1 MKLSRDEATK
11 LYGVDRSLD
20 ERREEFVDGD
30 VPVAV
35 YGLGKMGLPLAVVY
49 AGVTGNVIG
58 VDVDEDV
65 VSRINDGGCPV
76 DGEPRLPEL
85 TSAAVNA
92 GAFRAS
98 ADPPTAAEEASVHV
112 VIVPTTLR
120 NDRHPDLSNLRT
132 AVRDIAA
139 GLDEGDMVVIESTVP
154 PRTCEDVVK
163 PLLVEESGLAA
174 DQFGLAFCPERT
186 SSGRALKDI
195 RGAYPKVVGGV
206 DGESTA
212 LAEMIYGEMTVNDV
226 VPVSDATTAECVKV
240 FEGVYRDVNI
250 ALANELGSFTDE
262 LGVDVNEA
270 IEVANTQP
278 FCDIHDPGV
287 GVGGHCIPYYPYFLI
302 NELAS
307 DAPLLRTA
315 REVNDEMPI
324 FAVRKLVEGLQR
336 AGKHVEDAAVLVLG
350 VTYRAGVAETR
361 KTPARPIAEKL
372 NQFGATVVGVDPMI
386 DDFSEFDMY
395 GASLDSVA
403 DLDLDGAILVT
414 AHEEFDDLDWSGFD
428 DDLVVVDGRDALELD
443 RTRHHV
449 YTIGSG

>member
-1 MKLSRDEATK
+1 MKLREDGAAK
-11 LYGVDRSLD
+11 LYGVGSSLA
-20 ERREEFVDGD
+20 ERRDAFVDGD

-49 AGVTGNVIG
+49 AGVTSNVVG
-58 VDVDEDV
+58 VDVDEEV
-65 VSRINDGGCPV
+65 VARINDGDCHV
-76 DGEPRLPEL
+76 EGEPRLPEL

-98 ADPPTAAEEASVHV
+98 ADPPAAASEASVHV

-120 NDRHPDLSNLRT
+120 EDQHPDLSNLRT
-132 AVRDIAA
+132 AVRDIASGLEA
-139 GLDEGDMVVIESTVP
+139 GDAVFVESTVP
-154 PRTCEDVVK
+154 PGTCEDVVE
-163 PLLVEESGLAA
+163 PVLVEESGLAA

-195 RGAYPKVVGGV
+195 RGAYPKVVGGT
-206 DGESTA
+206 DAESTA
-212 LAEMIYGEMTVNDV
+212 VAETVYGELTVNDV

-250 ALANELGSFTDE
+250 ALANELATFTDE
-262 LGVDVNEA
+262 LGIDVNEA

-278 FCDIHDPGV
+278 FCEIHDPGV

-302 NELAS
+302 RELAS

-315 REVNDEMPI
+315 REVNDGMPT

-336 AGKHVEDAAVLVLG
+336 VGTHVEDAAVLVLG
-350 VTYRAGVAETR
+350 VTYRPGVKETR

-372 NQFGATVVGVDPMI
+372 NQFGATVVAADPMI
-386 DDFSEFDMY
+386 EDFSEFDAY
-395 GASLDSVA
+395 GASVDSLTE
-403 DLDLDGAILVT
+403 LDLDAAVLVT
-414 AHEEFDDLDWSGFD
+414 DHEEFEGIDWTAFD
-428 DDLVVVDGRDALELD
+428 DDLVVVDGRDALDLED
-443 RTRHHV
+443 TDHHV
-449 YTIGSG
+449 YTVGSG